1 MICDKFYIKT
11 WLNICYN
18 IVEEKTKARCNLAS
32 GSVQN
37 LQSSATFTR
46 YGHYF
51 SALVVADKGHDN
63 RRNERI

>member
-1 MICDKFYIKT
+1 M
-11 WLNICYN
+11 
-18 IVEEKTKARCNLAS
+18 KARCNLAS

-37 LQSSATFTR
+37 LQSTATFTR

-51 SALVVADKGHDN
+51 SALVVADKGHDK